1 MIWSISSEISSHFR
15 SGEESEVLR
24 GNRAVGPCDPRN
36 YILFKMPFDYL
47 DLVPKLLNVWKISFT
62 MTLLFFFP
70 PHSHRPKMLDH
81 LTITLMAQ
89 HF

>member
-1 MIWSISSEISSHFR
+1 MRDS
-15 SGEESEVLR
+15 EESEVLR
-24 GNRAVGPCDPRN
+24 ENRAVSPCDPQN

-70 PHSHRPKMLDH
+70 PHSHTPKILDRLANYFNGTTL
-81 LTITLMAQ
+81 LTLDLDVSIGG
-89 HF
+89 